1 MCQGNTVQMP
11 LSSIRQ
17 LTIEAEIP
25 NNTRQGR
32 SEHKQQASLVVVFDV
47 MVGALIKCTR
57 ASAVTLTNHPPR
69 TRMPNKALTNTVNY
83 FDKYMY
89 QLQL

>member
-1 MCQGNTVQMP
+1 MKLKSQ
-11 LSSIRQ
+11 
-17 LTIEAEIP
+17 TIQDKDAQDIS
-25 NNTRQGR
+25 N
-32 SEHKQQASLVVVFDV
+32 KQQAYLVVLVVFDV

>member
-1 MCQGNTVQMP
+1 MP
-11 LSSIRQ
+11 PKYILDS
-17 LTIEAEIP
+17 TMDNWAEIQ

-32 SEHKQQASLVVVFDV
+32 QKHKQQACLVVVFDV

>member
-11 LSSIRQ
+11 SSSIRQ

-32 SEHKQQASLVVVFDV
+32 SGHKQQATSMLGGGVRCHGGLAHKMHQSFRCD
-47 MVGALIKCTR
+47 IDK
-57 ASAVTLTNHPPR
+57 PP
-69 TRMPNKALTNTVNY
+69 TKDKNAKQG
-83 FDKYMY
+83 FDKYS
-89 QLQL
+89 

>member
-1 MCQGNTVQMP
+1 MP
-11 LSSIRQ
+11 SSSIRQ

-32 SEHKQQASLVVVFDV
+32 SEHKQQATSILGGGVRCHGGRAHK
-47 MVGALIKCTR
+47 MQQ

>member
-11 LSSIRQ
+11 SSSIRQ

-32 SEHKQQASLVVVFDV
+32 SGHKQQATSILS
-47 MVGALIKCTR
+47 GAGGVRCHGGR
-57 ASAVTLTNHPPR
+57 AHKMHQSFRCDIDKPP
-69 TRMPNKALTNTVNY
+69 TKDKNAKQG
-83 FDKYMY
+83 FDKYS
-89 QLQL
+89 